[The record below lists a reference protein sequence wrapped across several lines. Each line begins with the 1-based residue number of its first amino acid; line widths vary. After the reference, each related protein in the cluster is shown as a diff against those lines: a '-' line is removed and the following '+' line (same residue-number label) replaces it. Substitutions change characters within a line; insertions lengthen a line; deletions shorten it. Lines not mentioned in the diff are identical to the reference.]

1 MELPDTDVWTVSS
14 KKKKKKGGKKK
25 ELTEEGYIYIIGDSN
40 EIRARNERVTNNRVF
55 RIIKMLKHVGK
66 FHYLPS
72 PPPSNINSEAYIKIA
87 LAAEMALRSSHNSY
101 STRATRTCKMAR
113 SSRLRAPSPPYAVV
127 RENFFSLL
135 GPPPWLIP
143 WFENLYPPRP
153 KRSSSPLDDGFHF
166 MHLFLS
172 RSSLSS
178 YGDAIRKQTDE

>member
-14 KKKKKKGGKKK
+14 KKKKKKGEKRKSWPKKD
-25 ELTEEGYIYIIGDSN
+25 TYIIGDSN

-113 SSRLRAPSPPYAVV
+113 SSRLRAPSPPHAVV